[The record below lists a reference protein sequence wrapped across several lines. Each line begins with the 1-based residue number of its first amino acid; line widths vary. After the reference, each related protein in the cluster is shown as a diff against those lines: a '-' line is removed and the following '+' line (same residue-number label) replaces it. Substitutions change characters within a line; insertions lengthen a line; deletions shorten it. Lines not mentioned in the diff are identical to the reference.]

1 MGVPRENIK
10 KFTNITHKE
19 FVKIMREAW
28 RTYAGMQKDGEKQ
41 FLMVYVAGHGAMDT
55 MQHFVL
61 NDTNKFSVNIEER
74 LRGLAASTGTNVLV
88 FYDICRTDINKI
100 KGFDES
106 GTKGRGKADYEED
119 ESAEE
124 KDFAAKYN
132 YIHIGTHPKQIV
144 SVNSKLAEL
153 TISTLTERAKENPN
167 NLVTVPFCF
176 SDMGGID

>member
-1 MGVPRENIK
+1 M
-10 KFTNITHKE
+10 
-19 FVKIMREAW
+19 
-28 RTYAGMQKDGEKQ
+28 
-41 FLMVYVAGHGAMDT
+41 
-55 MQHFVL
+55 
-61 NDTNKFSVNIEER
+61 NIEER

-153 TISTLTERAKENPN
+153 TINTLTEKAKEHPK
-167 NLVTVPFCF
+167 NLITVPFCF
-176 SDMGGID
+176 SNMGGID